1 VPNLNDLFTAARL
14 FDNRPFSDFQ
24 YGPALFWF
32 FSLLLITSFIGKV
45 SLGYILQE
53 RSQRLKKRIFSQIF
67 TLGLILAPV
76 GLFLVFAREQ
86 AVAFFAMR
94 FFMLFLL
101 ILLLALAV
109 YFAYVWLKL
118 LPAQEQRVHAQIQK
132 NKYLPK
138 PKKK

>member
-1 VPNLNDLFTAARL
+1 MPNLNDLFNASRL
-14 FDNRPFSDFQ
+14 FDNRPFSDFE

-32 FSLLLITSFIGKV
+32 FSLLLILAFIGKV
-45 SLGYILQE
+45 SLSYIMQE
-53 RSQRLKKRIFSQIF
+53 RHQRLKKRILSQVF
-67 TLGLILAPV
+67 TSGLILAPI

-101 ILLLALAV
+101 ILLLALAI

-118 LPAQEQRVHAQIQK
+118 LPPHEERVQAQIEK

-138 PKKK
+138 RKKK